1 MRSLLFVPGDR
12 PERFAKAAASGADA
26 VILDLEDAVT
36 ADRRGGARIEVAR
49 HLASVSRAVP
59 QWVRINPVDSADAL
73 ADLTA
78 VIAARP
84 DGILLPKPES
94 LDDLWRVDHWL
105 EALEAANGISRG
117 AIAMLPIVTEKAR
130 AVLSLGSWGRLPAR
144 VAGLT
149 WGAED
154 LAADIGAEANRT
166 ADGAYE
172 PPFLLARSLCLLA
185 AGAAGVPAYDTI
197 DIEFRDPAA
206 IERRSREARRL
217 GFLRADRHPPG
228 ADRADPQG
236 LHTLGRGDQLGGART
251 RGFPLVP
258 GPRCGTARRP
268 HARHAAHA
276 AGRAHPRQ
284 PAGGTEGL
292 TGIGSP
298 VMSVIESSV
307 DRGSAEFAAN
317 AQVNRGLAEKLRALI
332 ARVEQG
338 GSAAARAQHEG
349 RGKMFVRDRVDR
361 LLDAGSPFLE
371 IGAARGARALRRLAA
386 GRRRRRGDRARGRH
400 RVRDR
405 RERRDGEGRDLL
417 PDHRQEAPA
426 RAGDRA
432 RQSRCRAFTSS
443 TPAAPFCR
451 GRTRCFPTAITSAG
465 SSTTRRRCPVS
476 GSRRSPS

>member
-94 LDDLWRVDHWL
+94 LDEVWRVDHWL

-217 GFLRADRHPPG
+217 GFSGQIAIHPAQIAPIHK
-228 ADRADPQG
+228 AYTPSAEEISWAERVLEAFRSSP
-236 LHTLGRGDQLGGART
+236 GRGAVQLDGRM
-251 RGFPLVP
+251 LDM
-258 GPRCGTARRP
+258 P
-268 HARHAAHA
+268 HM
-276 AGRAHPRQ
+276 RQ
-284 PAGGTEGL
+284 
-292 TGIGSP
+292 
-298 VMSVIESSV
+298 
-307 DRGSAEFAAN
+307 AE
-317 AQVNRGLAEKLRALI
+317 RILASR
-332 ARVEQG
+332 
-338 GSAAARAQHEG
+338 
-349 RGKMFVRDRVDR
+349 
-361 LLDAGSPFLE
+361 
-371 IGAARGARALRRLAA
+371 
-386 GRRRRRGDRARGRH
+386 
-400 RVRDR
+400 
-405 RERRDGEGRDLL
+405 
-417 PDHRQEAPA
+417 
-426 RAGDRA
+426 RAGPKD
-432 RQSRCRAFTSS
+432 
-443 TPAAPFCR
+443 
-451 GRTRCFPTAITSAG
+451 
-465 SSTTRRRCPVS
+465 
-476 GSRRSPS
+476 

>member
-36 ADRRGGARIEVAR
+36 ADRRGGARMEVAR
-49 HLASVSRAVP
+49 HLATVSRAVP

-78 VIAARP
+78 VIGARP

-217 GFLRADRHPPG
+217 GFSGQIAIHPAQIVPIHK
-228 ADRADPQG
+228 AYTPSAEEISWAERVLEAFRSSP
-236 LHTLGRGDQLGGART
+236 GRGAVQLDGRM
-251 RGFPLVP
+251 LDM
-258 GPRCGTARRP
+258 P
-268 HARHAAHA
+268 HM
-276 AGRAHPRQ
+276 RQ
-284 PAGGTEGL
+284 
-292 TGIGSP
+292 
-298 VMSVIESSV
+298 
-307 DRGSAEFAAN
+307 AE
-317 AQVNRGLAEKLRALI
+317 RILASR
-332 ARVEQG
+332 
-338 GSAAARAQHEG
+338 
-349 RGKMFVRDRVDR
+349 
-361 LLDAGSPFLE
+361 
-371 IGAARGARALRRLAA
+371 
-386 GRRRRRGDRARGRH
+386 
-400 RVRDR
+400 
-405 RERRDGEGRDLL
+405 
-417 PDHRQEAPA
+417 
-426 RAGDRA
+426 RAGPKD
-432 RQSRCRAFTSS
+432 
-443 TPAAPFCR
+443 
-451 GRTRCFPTAITSAG
+451 
-465 SSTTRRRCPVS
+465 
-476 GSRRSPS
+476 

>member
-73 ADLTA
+73 LDLTA

-130 AVLSLGSWGRLPAR
+130 AVLSLGSWGQLPAR

-197 DIEFRDPAA
+197 DIEFRDPGA

-217 GFLRADRHPPG
+217 GFSGQIAIHPAQIAPIHK
-228 ADRADPQG
+228 AYTPSAEEISWAERVLEAFRSSP
-236 LHTLGRGDQLGGART
+236 GRGAVQLDGRM
-251 RGFPLVP
+251 LDM
-258 GPRCGTARRP
+258 P
-268 HARHAAHA
+268 HM
-276 AGRAHPRQ
+276 RQ
-284 PAGGTEGL
+284 
-292 TGIGSP
+292 
-298 VMSVIESSV
+298 
-307 DRGSAEFAAN
+307 AE
-317 AQVNRGLAEKLRALI
+317 RILA
-332 ARVEQG
+332 
-338 GSAAARAQHEG
+338 
-349 RGKMFVRDRVDR
+349 
-361 LLDAGSPFLE
+361 
-371 IGAARGARALRRLAA
+371 
-386 GRRRRRGDRARGRH
+386 
-400 RVRDR
+400 
-405 RERRDGEGRDLL
+405 
-417 PDHRQEAPA
+417 
-426 RAGDRA
+426 
-432 RQSRCRAFTSS
+432 
-443 TPAAPFCR
+443 
-451 GRTRCFPTAITSAG
+451 
-465 SSTTRRRCPVS
+465 
-476 GSRRSPS
+476 SRRAEPKD

>member
-94 LDDLWRVDHWL
+94 LDDVWRVDHWL

-217 GFLRADRHPPG
+217 GFSGQIAIHPAQIAPIHK
-228 ADRADPQG
+228 AYTPSAEEISWAERVIEAFRSSP
-236 LHTLGRGDQLGGART
+236 GRGAVQLDGRMLDMPHMRQAERI
-251 RGFPLVP
+251 L
-258 GPRCGTARRP
+258 ARR
-268 HARHAAHA
+268 
-276 AGRAHPRQ
+276 RAEPK
-284 PAGGTEGL
+284 
-292 TGIGSP
+292 
-298 VMSVIESSV
+298 
-307 DRGSAEFAAN
+307 D
-317 AQVNRGLAEKLRALI
+317 
-332 ARVEQG
+332 
-338 GSAAARAQHEG
+338 
-349 RGKMFVRDRVDR
+349 
-361 LLDAGSPFLE
+361 
-371 IGAARGARALRRLAA
+371 
-386 GRRRRRGDRARGRH
+386 
-400 RVRDR
+400 
-405 RERRDGEGRDLL
+405 
-417 PDHRQEAPA
+417 
-426 RAGDRA
+426 
-432 RQSRCRAFTSS
+432 
-443 TPAAPFCR
+443 
-451 GRTRCFPTAITSAG
+451 
-465 SSTTRRRCPVS
+465 
-476 GSRRSPS
+476 

>member
-217 GFLRADRHPPG
+217 GFSGQIAIHPAQIAPIHK
-228 ADRADPQG
+228 AYTPSAEEISWAERVLEAFRSSP
-236 LHTLGRGDQLGGART
+236 GRGAVQLDGRM
-251 RGFPLVP
+251 LDM
-258 GPRCGTARRP
+258 P
-268 HARHAAHA
+268 HM
-276 AGRAHPRQ
+276 RQ
-284 PAGGTEGL
+284 
-292 TGIGSP
+292 
-298 VMSVIESSV
+298 
-307 DRGSAEFAAN
+307 AE
-317 AQVNRGLAEKLRALI
+317 RILASR
-332 ARVEQG
+332 
-338 GSAAARAQHEG
+338 
-349 RGKMFVRDRVDR
+349 
-361 LLDAGSPFLE
+361 
-371 IGAARGARALRRLAA
+371 
-386 GRRRRRGDRARGRH
+386 
-400 RVRDR
+400 
-405 RERRDGEGRDLL
+405 
-417 PDHRQEAPA
+417 
-426 RAGDRA
+426 RAGPKD
-432 RQSRCRAFTSS
+432 
-443 TPAAPFCR
+443 
-451 GRTRCFPTAITSAG
+451 
-465 SSTTRRRCPVS
+465 
-476 GSRRSPS
+476 